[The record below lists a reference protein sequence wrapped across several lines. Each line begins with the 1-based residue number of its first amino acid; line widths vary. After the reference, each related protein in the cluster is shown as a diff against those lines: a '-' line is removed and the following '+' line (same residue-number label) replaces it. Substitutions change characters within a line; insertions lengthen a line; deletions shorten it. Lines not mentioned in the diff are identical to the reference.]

1 MQRKTIHSTAH
12 ATLAPATDKLRRY
25 FLFHSALVLM
35 LCALSFRDDPEMQ
48 QWHEDI
54 RLARSIFKDN
64 LGEDSLSARC
74 VSILDQVLSDDTTNH
89 NLFPAGHLDKDALS
103 TFPWSVETNELFES
117 FDWDLSTNGF

>member
-1 MQRKTIHSTAH
+1 MFHS
-12 ATLAPATDKLRRY
+12 Y
-25 FLFHSALVLM
+25 FLFHSALVVT
-35 LCALSFRDDPEMQ
+35 LCALSFREDPEMQ

-74 VSILDQVLSDDTTNH
+74 VSILDQVVSDDSTDPS
-89 NLFPAGHLDKDALS
+89 LFPVGLLEKDALS

-117 FDWDLSTNGF
+117 FDWDLSATGF